1 MPNINVRVSE
11 TEKAELE
18 VRSKGNVSAYV
29 RQQLFGQDRTLET
42 ILHRLED
49 IADDL
54 EDKHTG
60 AEERYERPDTI
71 VARDVM
77 PMLAELLLMMR
88 RTVKPDTRKMAQS
101 EIARVGMQV
110 WESGN
115 PLE

>member
-11 TEKAELE
+11 AEKAELE
-18 VRSKGNVSAYV
+18 VRSEGNVSAYV

-60 AEERYERPDTI
+60 AERPDTI
-71 VARDVM
+71 AARDVM